1 MTLSG
6 RVALVTG
13 GASGIGEA
21 LVRRLAD
28 EGAQTV
34 VVDVDEL
41 GARRVADEVGGTAIA
56 ADVSRGSDWDEIAE
70 RLERLDVACLN
81 AGVTTGTSSVVAVT
95 DEQYERI
102 LGVNVDGV
110 VYGLRALVPLLEP
123 ESGAVVV
130 TASLAGLTAVPE
142 DPLYAATKHFVVG
155 LVRSVA
161 PELASRGVR
170 VNAVCPGYTDTPL
183 VDGDE
188 RARFAALEL
197 PLLRPEEVADAALA
211 ALVSGD
217 SGEAWI
223 CQPGRQPEPYR
234 FRGVPG
240 PRVLDADSFTRPAA
254 P

>member
-1 MTLSG
+1 MNLAG
-6 RVALVTG
+6 GVGLVTG

-21 LVRRLAD
+21 LVRRLAAG
-28 EGAQTV
+28 GAQTV

-56 ADVSRGSDWDEIAE
+56 MDVSRRSDWDELAE

-81 AGVTTGTSSVVAVT
+81 AGVTTGTSSIVDVT

-110 VYGLRALVPLLEP
+110 VYGIRALTPLLADER
-123 ESGAVVV
+123 GAVVV
-130 TASLAGLTAVPE
+130 TASLAGLTAVAA

-155 LVRSVA
+155 LVRSIA
-161 PELASRGVR
+161 PELATRGVR

-188 RARFAALEL
+188 RARFAAAGL
-197 PLLRPEEVADAALA
+197 PLLRPDEVAEAALA
-211 ALVSGD
+211 ALASGD
-217 SGEAWI
+217 TGEAWI
-223 CQPGRQPEPYR
+223 CQPGRRPERYR

-240 PRVLDADSFTRPAA
+240 PRVAVA